1 MSRNS
6 RRAVAAI
13 IAGMAVPAGLL
24 AGGAAADAVTAHHL
38 AATRIEV
45 CGTGRA
51 FIRPRSIILTCADH
65 GELATNL
72 HWTSW
77 TAARATAVGE
87 VRWKTATAAVPFA
100 SSRHWDH
107 ASARIT
113 LTRPVAEA
121 GGKVLFTGARL
132 HVTGNTPRGF
142 LRNLTFDEGPAM
154 AAAQA
159 PSSGPA
165 PSLEKPAN
173 GSSGTL
179 TYSDIEGFWFDA
191 GGPASVEETAAA
203 ISDAESYDGSPGAI
217 EPDYPYD
224 ATGWGL
230 WQITPG
236 NSDSKYGEDY
246 QLLDP
251 WNNAEAAV
259 VKYNGASGFSPWT
272 TYTNGTYKGY
282 LQNGIT
288 RASGLADPGQY
299 DPINSAPSGT
309 HNSSD
314 PGSTYGPA
322 MPSSALTNRASGKC
336 MSNGGSQANSAPIT
350 QYTCNGSNNQQWYSN
365 VDTIVSANSSDCLS
379 NGGSTAN
386 SAPITQYPCDGS
398 SNQGWHTVQGSGGY
412 FTIQN
417 AAGFCMTTGGSTANS
432 APVTQYACDG
442 SDNQQ
447 WS

>member
-1 MSRNS
+1 MSRKS

-13 IAGMAVPAGLL
+13 IAGAAVPASLL
-24 AGGAAADAVTAHHL
+24 AGAAADAATAHHTG
-38 AATRIEV
+38 ATKIEV
-45 CGTGRA
+45 CGTGPA
-51 FIRPRSIILTCADH
+51 LIRPHRITLTCADH

-72 HWTSW
+72 RWTSW

-87 VRWKTATAAVPFA
+87 VRWKTATAGMPFY

-132 HVTGNTPRGF
+132 HVTGHTPRGF
-142 LRNLTFDEGPAM
+142 MRNVTSYEGPVM
-154 AAAQA
+154 AAFQA
-159 PSSGPA
+159 PNSSLAPQSQAPA
-165 PSLEKPAN
+165 TATA
-173 GSSGTL
+173 SSGTMS
-179 TYSDIEGFWFDA
+179 YSDIEGYWIDA
-191 GGPASVEETAAA
+191 GGPASDAETAAA
-203 ISDAESYDGSPGAI
+203 ITDAESSALPGVI
-217 EPDYPYD
+217 QPDETY
-224 ATGWGL
+224 AETGWGL

-236 NSDSKYGEDY
+236 NSVTGYGEDY

-259 VKYNGASGFSPWT
+259 AKFIAGGFNQWTQYRNGE
-272 TYTNGTYKGY
+272 YEQY
-282 LQNGIT
+282 LESVAPAT
-288 RASGLADPGQY
+288 GLADPGQY

-322 MPSSALTNRASGKC
+322 MPSIALVNRGTGKC
-336 MSNGGSQANSAPIT
+336 MSNGGSQASSAPIT
-350 QYTCNGSNNQQWYSN
+350 QYTCNGSINQQWYSN
-365 VDTIVSANSSDCLS
+365 VGTIVSANSSDCLT
-379 NGGSTAN
+379 NGGSTAS
-386 SAPITQYPCDGS
+386 SAPITQYACNGTA
-398 SNQGWHTVQGSGGY
+398 NQAWRAVQGPAGY

-417 AAGFCMTTGGSTANS
+417 DDGFCMTSGGSTTNS
-432 APVTQYACDG
+432 TPITQYACNG
-442 SDNQQ
+442 QENQE